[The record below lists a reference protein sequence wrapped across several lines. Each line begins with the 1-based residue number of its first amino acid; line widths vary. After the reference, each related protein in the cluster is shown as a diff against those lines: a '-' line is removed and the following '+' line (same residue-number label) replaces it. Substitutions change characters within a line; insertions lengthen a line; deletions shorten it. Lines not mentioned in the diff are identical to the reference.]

1 MMDSA
6 LLLLGIPACIADLST
21 FTIPNIYTKILFYI
35 ASIHLALNGLG
46 SLKEL
51 LLTTTILL
59 VLMVFTLGMG
69 DIKILA
75 LILITH
81 KISALDLLGCVLLL
95 AMLHI
100 VVLTGVNRKI
110 PPKIALAPSIFIGF
124 ATYMATR

>member
-1 MMDSA
+1 MDIA
-6 LLLLGIPACIADLST
+6 LLLLGIPACIADLSA
-21 FTIPNIYTKILFYI
+21 FKIPNIYTKILFYI

-59 VLMVFTLGMG
+59 VLMVFKLGMG

-81 KISALDLLGCVLLL
+81 KISALDLLGCVFLL

-100 VVLTGVNRKI
+100 AVLTGINRKI
-110 PPKIALAPSIFIGF
+110 PPKIALAPSIFIGL

>member
-1 MMDSA
+1 MDIA
-6 LLLLGIPACIADLST
+6 LLLVGIPACIADLST

-46 SLKEL
+46 SLREL

-81 KISALDLLGCVLLL
+81 KISALDLLGCVLLP

-100 VVLTGVNRKI
+100 VVLTGINRKI
-110 PPKIALAPSIFIGF
+110 PPKIALAPSIFIGL

>member
-1 MMDSA
+1 MDIA
-6 LLLLGIPACIADLST
+6 LLLVGIPACIADLST

-46 SLKEL
+46 SLREL

-81 KISALDLLGCVLLL
+81 KISALDLFGCVLVL

-100 VVLTGVNRKI
+100 VVLTGINHKI
-110 PPKIALAPSIFIGF
+110 PPKIALAPSIFIGL

>member
-1 MMDSA
+1 M
-6 LLLLGIPACIADLST
+6 
-21 FTIPNIYTKILFYI
+21 
-35 ASIHLALNGLG
+35 NGLG

-51 LLTTTILL
+51 LLVTTIVL
-59 VLMVFTLGMG
+59 VLMIFRLGMG

-81 KISALDLLGCVLLL
+81 KISALDLLGCVFLL

-100 VVLTGVNRKI
+100 VVLTGINRKI

>member
-1 MMDSA
+1 MMDIA
-6 LLLLGIPACIADLST
+6 LLLVGIPACIADLST

-59 VLMVFTLGMG
+59 VLMVFKLGMG

-81 KISALDLLGCVLLL
+81 KISALDLLGCVFLL

-100 VVLTGVNRKI
+100 VVLTGINRKI
-110 PPKIALAPSIFIGF
+110 PPKIALAPSIFIGL

>member
-1 MMDSA
+1 MMDIA

-21 FTIPNIYTKILFYI
+21 FTIPNIYTKILCYI

-46 SLKEL
+46 SLREL

-59 VLMVFTLGMG
+59 VLMVLKLGMG

-95 AMLHI
+95 AMLHV
-100 VVLTGVNRKI
+100 VVLTGINRKI